1 MKAVNYFPKKSSN
14 LDVRVNSEYTFGYSH
29 EEGKNL
35 LNAKVIYAG
44 IFIFSEQIFR
54 IIPAI
59 LDKLLQIFQ
68 FCETFQH
75 RQKEI

>member
-29 EEGKNL
+29 GEGKNL

-44 IFIFSEQIFR
+44 IFMFSEQIFR